1 MQRAKIISEA
11 LIHRLEL
18 EAAKMVDKPTVRV
31 GELGGGGGRTIN
43 ARMLEFWQARAP
55 YGSLP

>member
-31 GELGGGGGRTIN
+31 GELGDVEEAGPSMPGC
-43 ARMLEFWQARAP
+43 
-55 YGSLP
+55 